1 LKKWGEISKEEE
13 IELFGMQKRERTM
26 KKSGNQGTRKELEE
40 LRKYPKE
47 LYFFKINLQIF

>member
-1 LKKWGEISKEEE
+1 LLKEWGEISKEEG

-47 LYFFKINLQIF
+47 